1 MFNATV
7 AGTTR
12 KFLKSHC
19 VKKQGSR
26 GGSRFDINEV
36 EWGTKR
42 NIKVGTEK
50 NTCNFM
56 LMFQFISQIVLNP
69 GVLLFQNDQVDEK
82 NCLRLHHTTIILVI
96 FIVTI
101 IASIVL
107 ILYVALGGWND
118 HIG

>member
-36 EWGTKR
+36 EWRTKR
-42 NIKVGTEK
+42 NIQVG
-50 NTCNFM
+50 
-56 LMFQFISQIVLNP
+56 I
-69 GVLLFQNDQVDEK
+69 
-82 NCLRLHHTTIILVI
+82 
-96 FIVTI
+96 
-101 IASIVL
+101 
-107 ILYVALGGWND
+107 
-118 HIG
+118 

>member
-19 VKKQGSR
+19 VKKYKQGSR
-26 GGSRFDINEV
+26 GGSRFDINEM

-42 NIKVGTEK
+42 NIKVGREK

-56 LMFQFISQIVLNP
+56 LMYLLQIVLNP
-69 GVLLFQNDQVDEK
+69 GELLLQNDQVDEK
-82 NCLRLHHTTIILVI
+82 SWLRLHQTTIILVI
-96 FIVTI
+96 FIVI
-101 IASIVL
+101 IIISIVL
-107 ILYVALGGWND
+107 IIYVALGGWND